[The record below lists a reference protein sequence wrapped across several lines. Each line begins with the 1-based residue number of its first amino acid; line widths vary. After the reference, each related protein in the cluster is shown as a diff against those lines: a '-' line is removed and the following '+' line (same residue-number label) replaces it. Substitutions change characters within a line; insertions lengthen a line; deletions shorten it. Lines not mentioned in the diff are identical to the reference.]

1 MWEKVVEKTPCLL
14 WFVPDCFR
22 TKKMCE
28 KVVGERLG
36 LLRDVTDW
44 IITQQQLN
52 IWCDGDNHRN
62 DDERIKW
69 YKRYQKRRAQKA
81 SIKEQIL
88 SFAWDPER
96 YWDWCMSEDEKQGT
110 ENYGHKYRFLSI
122 KFDHYLRTI
131 NKHDRLDSNNP

>member
-1 MWEKVVEKTPCLL
+1 MCRVLYYVQFIPDNLKTQSKCKKVVENNPCELIDVQEHLKTKDMWEKVVEKTPCLL
-14 WFVPDCFR
+14 WFVPDCFK

-88 SFAWDPER
+88 SFAWDP
-96 YWDWCMSEDEKQGT
+96 
-110 ENYGHKYRFLSI
+110 
-122 KFDHYLRTI
+122 
-131 NKHDRLDSNNP
+131 